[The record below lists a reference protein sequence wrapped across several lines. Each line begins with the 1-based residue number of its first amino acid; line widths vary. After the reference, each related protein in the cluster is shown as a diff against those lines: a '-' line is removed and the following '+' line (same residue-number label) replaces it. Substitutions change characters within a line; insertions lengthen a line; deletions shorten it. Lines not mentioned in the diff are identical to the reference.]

1 MRFPGFE
8 GEWEEQCLETFMYS
22 RDERQIPSPD
32 APLMAFIAKLGVAP
46 KGERY
51 DREYLVKSKD
61 KEYKRTEFN
70 DFIYSF
76 RKEYD
81 IISPVKKRYSE
92 FLYNTL

>member
-70 DFIYSF
+70 DFCHL
-76 RKEYD
+76 RK
-81 IISPVKKRYSE
+81 
-92 FLYNTL
+92 